1 MPQPTALPRAPVFHY
16 VSNRYACQI
25 LMTLEF
31 SLHIFEKCLD
41 IKFHEK
47 SFPLGAEL
55 FHSDGQTDRHDEAR
69 SRLSQFFEGA

>member
-1 MPQPTALPRAPVFHY
+1 
-16 VSNRYACQI
+16 